1 MKKQIAT
8 IVIVTASLILN
19 GACAPETGKSG
30 PRAANG
36 LRHGP
41 NIDDFAARVRKELD
55 ENILAF
61 WLKHSLDTEHGG
73 FIGRMS
79 NDNTIQKDAPKGL
92 ILNTRILWTFSAAY
106 RFEKRPEYLKTAERA
121 YNYLTEHFLDD
132 EHGGAFWVLDY
143 EGRPTDTSKELYG
156 QSFVIYSLCEYFQA
170 TGSKAALRNA
180 AELFGLIEKH
190 CHDGENGGYY
200 ETFARDWS
208 RAEKARLATGDV
220 VEQKTMNTHLHLLEA
235 YTGLYRVWKAP
246 KVKRRLRELIEVFR
260 DRIIDPQ
267 NHHFKLFFDA
277 GWRSTKDVVSYGHD
291 IEGSWLLSE
300 AAEILGDEELTR
312 EIRPLAVKMAKAV
325 YDHGFDNDGGLFYEG
340 EQGKVTNPSK
350 QWWPQAETVV
360 GFLNAYQIS
369 RQEHFLEAA
378 RRCWKFIENHLVDRK
393 NGEWLWTAPMTAP
406 PEPAAMKI
414 SEWKAPY
421 HNARACLET
430 LKRLKEL
437 KD

>member
-1 MKKQIAT
+1 MKKHIAA
-8 IVIVTASLILN
+8 IMIVTVSLLLN
-19 GACAPETGKSG
+19 GACASGAGKTGAPSG
-30 PRAANG
+30 DSLWDCR
-36 LRHGP
+36 

-79 NDNTIQKDAPKGL
+79 NDNTIQRNAPKGL
-92 ILNTRILWTFSAAY
+92 VLNTRILWTFSAAY
-106 RFEKRPEYLKTAERA
+106 RFDKRPEYLKTAERA
-121 YNYLTEHFLDD
+121 YDYLMEHFLDK
-132 EHGGAFWVLDY
+132 EHGGAFWVLDNK
-143 EGRPTDTSKELYG
+143 GRPTDTSKELYG

-170 TGSKAALRNA
+170 TGSVAALKKA
-180 AELFGLIEKH
+180 KELFRLIEKH
-190 CHDGENGGYY
+190 CHDGANGGYY

-208 RAEKARLATGDV
+208 RAEKARLASGDA
-220 VEQKTMNTHLHLLEA
+220 VEHKTMNTHLHLLEA
-235 YTGLYRVWKAP
+235 YAGLYRVWKAP

-260 DRIIDPQ
+260 DHIIDPQ
-267 NHHFKLFFDA
+267 TYHFKLFFDA

-300 AAEILGDEELTR
+300 AADVLGDEELIR
-312 EIRPLAVKMAKAV
+312 EIRPLAVKMARAV
-325 YDHGFDNDGGLFYEG
+325 YDHGFDSDGGLFYEG
-340 EQGKVTNPSK
+340 ERGRITNRSK

-360 GFLNAYQIS
+360 GFLNAYQIN

-378 RRCWKFIENHLVDRK
+378 RRCWGFIENHLVDRK
-393 NGEWLWTAPMTAP
+393 NGEWLSTAPMTGRAD
-406 PEPAAMKI
+406 PAAMKI

-430 LKRLKEL
+430 LKRLNEL

>member
-1 MKKQIAT
+1 MKKH
-8 IVIVTASLILN
+8 IVVIMIVTISLLIN
-19 GACAPETGKSG
+19 GACASQTNRPAARSG
-30 PRAANG
+30 DR
-36 LRHGP
+36 LRHGR

-55 ENILAF
+55 ENILGF

-106 RFEKRPEYLKTAERA
+106 RFDKRPEYLKTADRA
-121 YNYLTEHFLDD
+121 YDYLTEHFLDK

-143 EGRPTDTSKELYG
+143 EGNPTDTSKELYG
-156 QSFVIYSLCEYFQA
+156 QSFVIYSLCEYFEA
-170 TGSKAALRNA
+170 TGSEAALKSAR
-180 AELFGLIEKH
+180 ELFRLIEKH
-190 CHDGENGGYY
+190 CHDDANGGYY

-208 RAEKARLATGDV
+208 RAGKARLATGDA

-235 YTGLYRVWKAP
+235 YTALYRVWKRP
-246 KVKRRLRELIEVFR
+246 QVKGRLRELIEVFR
-260 DRIIDPQ
+260 DHIIDAETY
-267 NHHFKLFFDA
+267 HFKLFFDA

-291 IEGSWLLSE
+291 IEGSWLLCE
-300 AAEILGDEELTR
+300 AAEVLGDEELMG
-312 EIRPLAVKMAKAV
+312 EIRPLAVKMARAV
-325 YDHGFDNDGGLFYEG
+325 YDHGFDSDGGLFYEG
-340 EQGKVTNPSK
+340 EQGKITNPSK

-369 RQEHFLEAA
+369 RQAHFLEAT
-378 RRCWKFIENHLVDRK
+378 RRCWKFIENHLVDRE
-393 NGEWLWTAPMTAP
+393 NGGWLSTAPMSGRADP
-406 PEPAAMKI
+406 SAMKI

-421 HNARACLET
+421 HNGRACLET
-430 LKRLKEL
+430 LRRLNKL